1 MDFVF
6 ADSSESL
13 WLAFNANAIVKFK
26 TACQDIPLPPSANIL
41 CLGCGNGKKELQFLT
56 QRFSEINLMIC
67 IDSDSSVIDE
77 LAQRLEE
84 SPSLNSKV
92 IPICENMDK
101 VTSEFLT
108 KLQVNVICFF
118 GYSYQPYNLLNILLY
133 NQTYFDFLNN
143 GGKIL
148 IEPAFSGWTST
159 IPGEQGRLIM
169 PYHDQMFWYS
179 SALDNVF
186 RINIYN
192 NFIFEIRECL
202 LNPEMIQN
210 LKDHFQ
216 NRTNGKINISSI

>member
-6 ADSSESL
+6 ADSSESF
-13 WLAFNANAIVKFK
+13 WTTFNSNAVIKLK
-26 TACQDIPLPPSANIL
+26 TAYQDIPLPLSANVL

-56 QRFSEINLMIC
+56 QRFSEINLMVC
-67 IDSDSSVIDE
+67 MDSDSSVIND
-77 LAQRLEE
+77 LVRRLEAPDL
-84 SPSLNSKV
+84 SAKV

-108 KLQVNVICFF
+108 KLQINVICFF
-118 GYSYQPYNLLNILLY
+118 GYSYQPYNLLHILLY
-133 NQTYFDFLNN
+133 NQVYFDFLNN

-159 IPGEQGRLIM
+159 APGEQGRLIM

-192 NFIFEIRECL
+192 NFILEIRECL
-202 LNPEMIQN
+202 LSPEMIQN
-210 LKDHFQ
+210 LKEHFQ